1 MKRIHLIATALIIAT
16 AAPFLPAA
24 PREKP
29 DEPQPGLVHCANLI
43 YGRNKSSVCFADH
56 FLADIQKESNIRTA
70 SNFTPVQLESHELYS
85 YPFSVMTGEGAF
97 TLTEPQ
103 RENLR
108 KYLTTGGFLL
118 VSAGCSSP
126 PWIQSFRREMQT
138 VFPDEKLE
146 TLKTDHPIFH
156 TVYDINEL
164 KTKSKSVK
172 PVLEALKVDG
182 RIVMVFSAD
191 GLNDTANA
199 GGNCCCCGGN
209 EVLDARKVNVNL
221 LAYALTH

>member
-1 MKRIHLIATALIIAT
+1 MKTITRLILITLIA
-16 AAPFLPAA
+16 LPAFAADSPTPA
-24 PREKP
+24 PT
-29 DEPQPGLVHCANLI
+29 PGLVHCANLI

-56 FLADIQKESNIRTA
+56 FLADIQKESTIRTA
-70 SNFTPVQLESHELYS
+70 SNFTPVQLESHELYD

-103 RENLR
+103 RDNLK

-126 PWIQSFRREMQT
+126 PWIQSFEREIKA
-138 VFPDEKLE
+138 VFPDQ
-146 TLKTDHPIFH
+146 TLDTLSIDHPVFH

-172 PVLEALKVDG
+172 PVLKALQIDG
-182 RIVMVFSAD
+182 RIVMVFSKD

-209 EVLDARKVNVNL
+209 EVLDARKLNVNL

>member
-1 MKRIHLIATALIIAT
+1 MIRTPLSAILLVALLAC
-16 AAPFLPAA
+16 PLPAA
-24 PREKP
+24 PQ
-29 DEPQPGLVHCANLI
+29 DDTPQPGLVHCANLI

-70 SNFTPVQLESHELYS
+70 SNFTPVQLESHELYE

-126 PWIQSFRREMQT
+126 PWVQSFRREIKT
-138 VFPDEKLE
+138 VFPDEELIALE
-146 TLKTDHPIFH
+146 TDHPIFH

-172 PVLEALKVDG
+172 PVLEALVVDG